1 MDLGA
6 SGTSC
11 SRHRGGDVR
20 VMWPCDGLVA
30 GRRGGGVRN
39 PRWSCDGAG
48 RGWRGQAQV
57 AGGRAEVASAPSW
70 LPSASLSMIRKQ
82 RSIEERR
89 EAETGRALGERKER
103 GVNDKAKAVMP
114 GRPGSVQQQY
124 RPRSPA
130 GATIHGNATSSY
142 VPAGSAAGAGHME
155 PVNQGSGACAS
166 LGSLD
171 NVKPSEVAAQSDV
184 LNSVSAEETWVA
196 DSSSPAVPTK
206 GYMSPAFTLQFGTF
220 SPGAINKKHTTAPTC
235 TSSAPPDMNGSK
247 HEKACHGLFGKPNTV
262 SLSAQEQQTQEA
274 RDDLVIGGGADSIE
288 TYDSVHVPKL
298 HETPVLNSISPTSK
312 VCMDSCKVFPRTPSS
327 PTQQQCENQEEIK
340 DTVNANQSNT
350 AYKYPATK
358 PKISV
363 QIPASYTPNMAPPQF
378 MLPVPGRSMP
388 VAFHQKQPQVPVEF
402 RGAEV
407 SSFKGLLPPSLSAP
421 VHVDL
426 KPPVPFPA
434 ENNEVSSKCSGESA
448 MSNKQNHH
456 KVKELNIDN
465 VVTLTGVIS
474 QIFDKALME
483 PTFCEIA
490 KDEEEVVLCMKEL
503 DAPSFYPSLVSLWIN
518 DSFERKDLERE
529 LLAKLLVFL
538 CKSQENLLSQR
549 QLLQGFQH
557 VLSTLED
564 AVTDA
569 PKATKFLGQIF
580 AKAIMEDVISLTEIG
595 GLLQERD
602 GREEPGGRDALDD
615 SLASEVLG
623 SMLES
628 IRVERGDSAVDE
640 IRAKSS
646 LLCPR
651 LTGVCV

>member
-1 MDLGA
+1 MYRNQFRSDRLNDHAATARRPGRGSG
-6 SGTSC
+6 SGTHWVVS
-11 SRHRGGDVR
+11 G
-20 VMWPCDGLVA
+20 
-30 GRRGGGVRN
+30 
-39 PRWSCDGAG
+39 G
-48 RGWRGQAQV
+48 RG
-57 AGGRAEVASAPSW
+57 STAPATR
-70 LPSASLSMIRKQ
+70 P
-82 RSIEERR
+82 RSPPYRS
-89 EAETGRALGERKER
+89 
-103 GVNDKAKAVMP
+103 

-247 HEKACHGLFGKPNTV
+247 HEKACHGLSGKPNTV
-262 SLSAQEQQTQEA
+262 SLSAQEQQRQEA
-274 RDDLVIGGGADSIE
+274 IDDLVIGGGADSIE
-288 TYDSVHVPKL
+288 TYESVHVPKL
-298 HETPVLNSISPTSK
+298 HETPVLNSISPTS
-312 VCMDSCKVFPRTPSS
+312 
-327 PTQQQCENQEEIK
+327 
-340 DTVNANQSNT
+340 
-350 AYKYPATK
+350 
-358 PKISV
+358 
-363 QIPASYTPNMAPPQF
+363 
-378 MLPVPGRSMP
+378 
-388 VAFHQKQPQVPVEF
+388 
-402 RGAEV
+402 
-407 SSFKGLLPPSLSAP
+407 
-421 VHVDL
+421 
-426 KPPVPFPA
+426 
-434 ENNEVSSKCSGESA
+434 
-448 MSNKQNHH
+448 

-503 DAPSFYPSLVSLWIN
+503 NAPSFYPSLVSLWIN

-646 LLCPR
+646 LLCSR